1 MAVKTLGEGRTKDL
15 FSFCMGLEL
24 QFYKLKTVL
33 EMDGGDGLH
42 NRMNVLNELNH
53 ILKND

>member
-42 NRMNVLNELNH
+42 NRMNVLNDRNH